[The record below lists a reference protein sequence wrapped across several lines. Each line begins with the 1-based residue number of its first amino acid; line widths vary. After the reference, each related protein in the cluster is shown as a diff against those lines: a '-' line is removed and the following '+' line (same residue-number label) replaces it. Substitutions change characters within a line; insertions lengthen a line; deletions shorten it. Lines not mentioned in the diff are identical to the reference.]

1 MKKKS
6 EKRKTGGKILK
17 ILLRG
22 VLRAEVNFG
31 HRIAVRML
39 LPRTFVIR
47 HTSIHSE
54 QMEMSITVTAR
65 ERRRQRVR
73 ERGRCVECAQH

>member
-1 MKKKS
+1 M
-6 EKRKTGGKILK
+6 
-17 ILLRG
+17 
-22 VLRAEVNFG
+22 RAEVNFG

-65 ERRRQRVR
+65 ERRRLKVR
-73 ERGRCVECAQH
+73 EREMCRVCSTLALGKGLL